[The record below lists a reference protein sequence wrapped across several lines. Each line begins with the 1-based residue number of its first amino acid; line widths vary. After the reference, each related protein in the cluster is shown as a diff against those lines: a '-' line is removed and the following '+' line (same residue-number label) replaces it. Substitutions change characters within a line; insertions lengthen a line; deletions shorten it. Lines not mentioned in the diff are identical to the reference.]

1 MRDRYQSVEDKVKRT
16 RHKTAW
22 IGFLVLCGIAT
33 AIVVVCM
40 CYIVLDVKRQPST
53 PVDETDA
60 EHNDALLGVGE
71 EQEWIP
77 ADDLLDQMNTFPLT
91 IAEQTT
97 GSRYQGP
104 STTAALPVLLDLAS
118 AHISD
123 EGSLQKRKTLY
134 TTTTVFVL
142 PPTATLAP
150 PSTVTTPPEASSSD
164 PSSTLP
170 MTGNM
175 YCPDPRRPKI
185 LTLCNWV
192 HTSVPGMI
200 DADKVPGTIPAASS
214 SAGGGQSAT
223 NPFISVR
230 LALLSLWAH
239 IRRGVPS
246 AVPAYITMIRG
257 HSEPATNLETLHLC
271 ATTAAELWE
280 KSREL
285 QESLDDALMLVQF
298 QQGLLNSQE
307 GIIESQRLNLEEMA
321 RLLVFVQNQTAA
333 TTRKSTTADTRGPG
347 HQNAM

>member
-1 MRDRYQSVEDKVKRT
+1 
-16 RHKTAW
+16 
-22 IGFLVLCGIAT
+22 
-33 AIVVVCM
+33 M

-77 ADDLLDQMNTFPLT
+77 ADDLLGMWLIIVIILVPGLKLDADVLLHFTDQMNTFPLT

-223 NPFISVR
+223 NPFVSVR